1 MSYLPLE
8 CRVADGVDSRLAQK
22 REKGGRRM
30 DDSETLKA
38 KSVESPD
45 ESRIFDNGKLDIV
58 HVDEV
63 TAGRFT
69 LEPGWRWSENVKP
82 LVGTDSCQ
90 VLHTGYVVSGQMHVV
105 HEDGTEAEVGPVTST
120 SSVRGMTPG
129 SWARRP
135 TLEWTSRARR
145 SVTPRRDKI
154 EAINSGAK

>member
-90 VLHTGYVVSGQMHVV
+90 VLHTGYVVSGRMHVV
-105 HEDGTEAEVGPVTST
+105 HEDGTEAEVGPGDVYVVRPGHDAWIVGEETYVGVDF
-120 SSVRGMTPG
+120 SSETERY
-129 SWARRP
+129 
-135 TLEWTSRARR
+135 
-145 SVTPRRDKI
+145 
-154 EAINSGAK
+154 AKEG